1 MVCSREM
8 GGWEGTNDLE
18 GGDDGWLV
26 KGIVACGGLK
36 DKGGNKWGCLWDISC
51 LGLPGC
57 NVDGRERHPGHK
69 HSSRLANSLNDVML
83 CFSA

>member
-36 DKGGNKWGCLWDISC
+36 DKGGNKWGCLWDISWG
-51 LGLPGC
+51 GLAGAGS
-57 NVDGRERHPGHK
+57 VDVDATLPISIPVR
-69 HSSRLANSLNDVML
+69 SARLDQLL
-83 CFSA
+83 